1 VAGSLFGVLNIVLP
15 TMGASY
21 VVQAFLMVV
30 VGGGSLAGSVVA
42 SGVTGELQSVFA
54 FFTNDT
60 FARFLIFVLIVVFLG
75 FRPQGLFAKAGAR
88 R

>member
-1 VAGSLFGVLNIVLP
+1 VLNIVLP

>member
-1 VAGSLFGVLNIVLP
+1 
-15 TMGASY
+15 
-21 VVQAFLMVV
+21 
-30 VGGGSLAGSVVA
+30 
-42 SGVTGELQSVFA
+42 VFA